1 MKQYELRAYD
11 SSNLELVKVLGSGSY
26 GTVRLFKDKQSKEYV
41 VGKLFLVGGNRKIIK
56 KRLAGAKR
64 EAKILARLEHKNIV
78 RVLGTVANGDPN
90 FEIILEYAPCGD
102 LESFLLLETD
112 IFFPWKIRLRFFT
125 ELASALDYLH
135 YHDPKRPYIHG
146 DLKPQN
152 VLLGDSLSIKLADF
166 GATTIVKVTGAT
178 SLTVDD
184 NGNSQHTPLYTAPEF
199 LRNLNEKRCR
209 SMDVYSYGMIGYE
222 IITRTRVF
230 SGSQVSEDALIYK
243 IKTEGQKPDESSMD
257 KVDNAQVE
265 NSVESIIFNTLKKI
279 VYECWQTDA
288 DDRPKIY
295 DVKQRLDELNQNQ
308 KICKDETDI
317 EAKHLMTHRN
327 LNTTELPA
335 KEILRTTTSIEE
347 QVTKERTGKRS
358 AYCISLIISAV
369 MVGFFSFA
377 IRLQQSQQG
386 AITKNMTYPVIFLAI
401 NETTLNKYN
410 IVDKNI
416 STILHLPKTAVETR
430 YVPNVVKVNEW
441 IYITNFKEN
450 KSAMKLNLSESSL
463 TWKKVQWKNKY
474 KNKKYIAIKDSILAV
489 GSHYDFMGRTELPVT
504 SIGKTE
510 DGIELGCAQAF
521 WLNTTTKTWTQLSS
535 MNEPRTG
542 HTLVLYKG
550 LVCAIGGSPSP
561 SAECY
566 NFTSKERSFLAS
578 MKTARRDAAAV
589 ELNGE
594 LYVIGGATSWHPTFT
609 AIFELYQDPYQNVVE
624 LDSVEKYNPATN
636 SWVQVAN
643 LLERRMYHSAGV
655 FNGKIYVI
663 GGRSN
668 VVEAYDPA
676 KNVWEFVSVLSKDR
690 SFTRFLAV

>member
-11 SSNLELVKVLGSGSY
+11 LSNLEPVKVLGSGSY
-26 GTVRLFKDKQSKEYV
+26 GTVRLLKDKQSKEYV

-64 EAKILARLEHKNIV
+64 ETKILARLEHENIV

-90 FEIILEYAPCGD
+90 FEMILEYAPCGD
-102 LESFLLLETD
+102 LESFLLLDTD
-112 IFFPWKIRLRFFT
+112 ISLPWKIRLRFFA
-125 ELASALDYLH
+125 ELAGALNYLH
-135 YHDPKRPYIHG
+135 YHESKRPYIHG

-152 VLLGDSLSIKLADF
+152 VLLGDLLSIKLADF

-222 IITRTRVF
+222 IITRTSVF
-230 SGSQVSEDALIYK
+230 SGSQVSGDALIYM
-243 IKTEGQKPDESSMD
+243 IKTEGQKPDESSID
-257 KVDNAQVE
+257 KVDNALVE
-265 NSVESIIFNTLKKI
+265 NSVESIIFHTLKKI

-288 DDRPKIY
+288 DDRPKIC
-295 DVKQRLDELNQNQ
+295 DVKQRLDELHQNQ

-317 EAKHLMTHRN
+317 EAKRLMTHRN

-335 KEILRTTTSIEE
+335 KELLRTTPIEE
-347 QVTKERTGKRS
+347 QVTKESTGKRS
-358 AYCISLIISAV
+358 AYCISLIISA
-369 MVGFFSFA
+369 MLVGFFSFA
-377 IRLQQSQQG
+377 IRLQHSQQ
-386 AITKNMTYPVIFLAI
+386 ADITKTMTYSVIFLAI

-441 IYITNFKEN
+441 VYITNFKEN
-450 KSAMKLNLSESSL
+450 KCAMKLNLSESSL

-489 GSHYDFMGRTELPVT
+489 GSHYDFMGRTESLVT
-504 SIGKTE
+504 SIAKTE
-510 DGIELGCAQAF
+510 DGLKFGCAQAF
-521 WLNTTTKTWTQLSS
+521 WLNTTTKTWTQLPS

-542 HTLVLYKG
+542 HTLVLYRG
-550 LVCAIGGSPSP
+550 LVCAIGGSPSR

-566 NFTSKERSFLAS
+566 NFTSKEWSFLVP

-594 LYVIGGATSWHPTFT
+594 LYVIGGATTWYPILT
-609 AIFELYQDPYQNVVE
+609 AVFELYQDPHQDVVE
-624 LDSVEKYNPATN
+624 LNSVEKYNPATN